1 MNRWGAENLCGKWG
15 NVTFYMVFLAMR
27 TQFNIVGYFHSLDLF
42 FFVNAW
48 QWQLGMAGNS
58 NIPLLV
64 GDAFYIGWENAV
76 AFCYFWI
83 SFKFWWTLEPGNSS
97 QCLPAIRKMW

>member
-1 MNRWGAENLCGKWG
+1 MGKCYVLHG
-15 NVTFYMVFLAMR
+15 ISSDEETIQYRGILSFFGFFFCQCLAMAAG
-27 TQFNIVGYFHSLDLF
+27 TT
-42 FFVNAW
+42 
-48 QWQLGMAGNS
+48 GNS

-83 SFKFWWTLEPGNSS
+83 PFKFWWTLEPGNSS

>member
-27 TQFNIVGYFHSLDLF
+27 TQINIVGYFHSLDLF
-42 FFVNAW
+42 FFCQCLA
-48 QWQLGMAGNS
+48 MAAGTTGNS

-64 GDAFYIGWENAV
+64 GGAFYVGWENAV
-76 AFCYFWI
+76 AFSFFWI
-83 SFKFWWTLEPGNSS
+83 FF
-97 QCLPAIRKMW
+97 